1 MARSGKPF
9 SMGASSTAYLI
20 PPASPGTHKGPL
32 DRLLSIFSDVRE
44 GEGADVML
52 LALNVFILLGSYYLL
67 KTVREALILSEK
79 GAEVKSYSGAAQA
92 VLLLLIVPAY
102 GMLAS
107 KVNRIRL
114 VSWVTLFFISNLAI
128 FYFLGS
134 AGRQIGVPFFI
145 WVGIFNVLV
154 VAQFWGFANDLY
166 TQPQGKRLFPIVGV
180 GASLG
185 AWVGAI
191 VAARVFPVFGPYG
204 MMMLASAGLLI
215 CIVLSHISNHR
226 ERLRDPE
233 EEAIKAETPLDRKGG
248 FKLVLTHRY
257 LLLIA
262 ILTVVLNISNTTG
275 EYMFGRLVTEHAKA
289 IMASA
294 GGTLKLEDLIA
305 RTYGEFFSWVNLL
318 GLVFQLF
325 LVSRIF
331 RYIGVRGALFILPCI
346 SLGVYGLIAAIPVLH
361 IVRAGKILENSTDY
375 SIQNTTRHALFLPTS
390 REAKYKAQAAIET
403 FFWRAGDV
411 LQAAVVFAG
420 SLLAWKVRDYAGVN
434 IVLVLVWLW
443 VAWAIYREHK
453 RLVPNENAEPKER
466 AA

>member
-1 MARSGKPF
+1 
-9 SMGASSTAYLI
+9 
-20 PPASPGTHKGPL
+20 
-32 DRLLSIFSDVRE
+32 
-44 GEGADVML
+44 ML

-114 VSWVTLFFISNLAI
+114 ISWVTLFFVSNLAT
-128 FYFLGS
+128 FYFLGH
-134 AGRQIGVPFFI
+134 AGRQIGVSFFI

-191 VAARVFPVFGPYG
+191 AASRIFPVFGPYG
-204 MMMLASAGLLI
+204 MMMVASTGLVM
-215 CIVLSHISNHR
+215 CIILCHISNHR
-226 ERLRDPE
+226 ERIMHPE
-233 EEAIKAETPLDRKGG
+233 GAAIKAEAPLDRKGG

-289 IMASA
+289 IVGSAA

-305 RTYGEFFSWVNLL
+305 RTYGEFYSWVNLL

-331 RYIGVRGALFILPCI
+331 RYLGVRGALFILPCI
-346 SLGVYGLIAAIPVLH
+346 SLGVYGLIAAVPVLR
-361 IVRAGKILENSTDY
+361 IVRFGKMLENSTDY

-411 LQAAVVFAG
+411 LQAALVFGG
-420 SLLAWKVRDYAGVN
+420 SLLAWKVRDYASVN
-434 IVLVLVWLW
+434 IVLVIIWLW
-443 VAWAIYREHK
+443 AAWAIYREHK
-453 RLVPNENAEPKER
+453 RLVPNENTEPVQSTP
-466 AA
+466 A

>member
-1 MARSGKPF
+1 ME
-9 SMGASSTAYLI
+9 ASEAAYLT
-20 PPASPGTHKGPL
+20 PPVPAGANKRLL
-32 DRLLSIFSDVRE
+32 DRFLSIFTDVRP
-44 GEGADVML
+44 GEGAGVIL

-92 VLLLLIVPAY
+92 VLLLLVVPAY

-114 VSWVTLFFISNLAI
+114 ISWVTLFFISNLAI
-128 FYFLGS
+128 FYALGS
-134 AGRQIGVPFFI
+134 AGRHIGVPFFI

-166 TQPQGKRLFPIVGV
+166 TQPQGKRLFPVVGV

-191 VAARVFPVFGPYG
+191 LAARIFHAFGAYG

-226 ERLRDPE
+226 DRQMDSGGD
-233 EEAIKAETPLDRKGG
+233 AIKAETPLDRKGG
-248 FKLVLTHRY
+248 FKLVLTQRY

-294 GGTLKLEDLIA
+294 GGTMKLDELIA
-305 RTYGEFFSWVNLL
+305 RTYGEFFGWVNLL

-346 SLGVYGLIAAIPVLH
+346 SLGVYGLIAAVPILR
-361 IVRAGKILENSTDY
+361 IVRFGKILENSTDY

-411 LQAAVVFAG
+411 LQAAVVFGG
-420 SLLAWKVRDYAGVN
+420 SLLAWNVRHYAGVN

-453 RLVPNENAEPKER
+453 RMVPNENAEPEQK

>member
-1 MARSGKPF
+1 
-9 SMGASSTAYLI
+9 
-20 PPASPGTHKGPL
+20 
-32 DRLLSIFSDVRE
+32 
-44 GEGADVML
+44 ML

-67 KTVREALILSEK
+67 KTVREALILSER
-79 GAEVKSYSGAAQA
+79 GAEIKSYSGAAQA

-114 VSWVTLFFISNLAI
+114 ITWVTLFFVSNLAI
-128 FYFLGS
+128 FYFLGN

-191 VAARVFPVFGPYG
+191 AASRIFPVFGPYG
-204 MMMLASAGLLI
+204 MMILASAGLVI
-215 CIVLSHISNHR
+215 CIVLSHVSNHR
-226 ERLRDPE
+226 ERVMDPDV
-233 EEAIKAETPLDRKGG
+233 EAIKAEAPLDSKGG

-289 IMASA
+289 ILASTA
-294 GGTLKLEDLIA
+294 GGTLKLEELIA
-305 RTYGEFFSWVNLL
+305 RAYGEFFSWVNLL

-331 RYIGVRGALFILPCI
+331 RYLGVRGALFILPCI
-346 SLGVYGLIAAIPVLH
+346 SLGVYGLIAAVPVLG
-361 IVRAGKILENSTDY
+361 IVRFGKMLENSTDY
-375 SIQNTTRHALFLPTS
+375 SIQTTTRHALFLPTS

-411 LQAAVVFAG
+411 LQAALVFGG
-420 SLLAWKVRDYAGVN
+420 SLLAWKVRDYASVN
-434 IVLVLVWLW
+434 LVLVVVWLW
-443 VAWAIYREHK
+443 VAWALYREHK
-453 RLVPNENAEPKER
+453 KLVPNENTEPAQK